1 MTSGRRQLVR
11 LPRWA
16 ALIVILMS
24 SGCLSAP
31 KQTDSFSGI
40 AGVPINPAE
49 VYTLA
54 CPDVV
59 EVVFNGRSDNG
70 ETVRVDPDGR
80 IRLRNLSPVRV
91 EGDTPGDA
99 AADIAEAAHLRPEAV
114 HIEVVE
120 FNSRQLSLF
129 GQVNGGPRVVEY
141 RGPENVVDVLSRT
154 GGLAPSAAPNEI
166 YIVRA
171 QMTEGMPAEVLTVD
185 LQAIHRGDSR
195 TNFCVQ
201 PLDEIYVGEM
211 PRARIGKAIPT
222 LLKPIYDGF
231 LQMLPYYKPQP
242 PSDQANTAK

>member
-16 ALIVILMS
+16 ALVAILML

-31 KQTDSFSGI
+31 KQSDSFSVF
-40 AGVPINPAE
+40 ASAPLNPAE

-70 ETVRVDPDGR
+70 ETVRIDPDGR
-80 IRLRNLSPVRV
+80 VRLRNLSPVHV
-91 EGDTPGDA
+91 EGDTPADA

-114 HIEVVE
+114 HVEVAE
-120 FNSRQLSLF
+120 FNSRQLCLF

-141 RGPENVVDVLSRT
+141 HGPEKVVDVLSRT
-154 GGLAPSAAPNEI
+154 GGLAPSAASNEI

-185 LQAIHRGDSR
+185 LQAIYRGDSR

-222 LLKPIYDGF
+222 LLKPLYDSF
-231 LQMLPYYKPQP
+231 LQMLPYYNSRPTP
-242 PSDQANTAK
+242 NEADSAK